1 MGGDRAAL
9 GPIPK
14 RRFQHPPAA
23 KRNGP
28 PFPYMFFQKHCKSSA
43 CPTPPSR
50 PSPHPAEH
58 SQSRGPAALGTTAGP
73 NPCSCFSKS
82 YSVPGYPGVPLLPT
96 SPRDRP
102 PELVNR
108 GHTNAGNA
116 RDPGDRFLHSPV
128 RSRASLCQ
136 PHSCRGEAVELFPL
150 SHPA

>member
-1 MGGDRAAL
+1 METE
-9 GPIPK
+9 
-14 RRFQHPPAA
+14 QHWAQYQRDVFSIRLLQNETGLLFPTCSSKSIVNPQPAQ
-23 KRNGP
+23 P
-28 PFPYMFFQKHCKSSA
+28 
-43 CPTPPSR
+43 PPSR